1 MIKIVVA
8 DDEQQERESMCA
20 HLRRL
25 AGEVR
30 EELCVQTYASG
41 SALLADYD
49 GSADLVCL
57 DIDMPGQDGLSV
69 AREVRRLDR
78 QVLILFITNLAQM
91 AIRGYEV
98 QALDF
103 LVKPVSY
110 YSFALKMKNALQM
123 LRERK
128 VRSIVLT
135 TAEGKRILSTDEL
148 LYAEVRG
155 HYLYYHTAEETIR
168 QKATLREL
176 EEKVEGL
183 SFKRCNQCYLVN
195 LKHVSAVQKDD
206 IRIGQEWI
214 RISRPR
220 KKAFLQSLASYMGG
234 VDP

>member
-1 MIKIVVA
+1 
-8 DDEQQERESMCA
+8 
-20 HLRRL
+20 
-25 AGEVR
+25 
-30 EELCVQTYASG
+30 
-41 SALLADYD
+41 
-49 GSADLVCL
+49 
-57 DIDMPGQDGLSV
+57 
-69 AREVRRLDR
+69 
-78 QVLILFITNLAQM
+78 
-91 AIRGYEV
+91 
-98 QALDF
+98 
-103 LVKPVSY
+103 
-110 YSFALKMKNALQM
+110 MKNALQM
-123 LRERK
+123 LRARK